1 MQLYR
6 IVIIYHIPYRPF
18 NAQQALMVRQMATL
32 DRDKVSMAGDNRD
45 QQTDPEIDKDFA
57 HQVMAT
63 VGQGIVVSSEGWR
76 FEYANPAF
84 ARMVGRM
91 PKELIGRSMDEFIH
105 PQDLPILIKARS
117 RRQEGETSSYEA
129 RLIRSDRCVFP
140 VQVTGTP
147 RWQDG
152 KVLGSILAVTD
163 LTERKRFEDELKKSE
178 AKNRALLDAIPDAIF
193 LLDEEGNFLDYRAS
207 NSSILYAPPE
217 AFMGKNIHSIMPQ
230 DLVELTMNNLGLA
243 RQSGKMQ
250 VFEYQLPTNGEIKHF
265 EARINLCEGGDF
277 LALVRDVTERKR
289 SDEMLWKAKE
299 EAEAAAKAKSE
310 FLANMSHEIRTPLN
324 AVIGLTGLLLD
335 TDLTP
340 EQRNYLEIVR
350 DSGDSLLSV
359 INNILDFSKIDG
371 GMMELEHSPFD
382 LRRCIE
388 STMDLMVT
396 RAAEK
401 GLVLK
406 VVLDDQLPTML
417 VGDASRLRQVLANLL
432 SNAVK
437 FTDKGF
443 VEVSVR
449 GNAIQEGFELRFDV
463 FDTGIGVPQ
472 DKLDRLFMPF
482 SQIDSSITRKYGGTG
497 LGLAI
502 SKRLVEMMGGRI
514 WARSDPGVGSTF
526 SFTVKVKLPCMQPVQ
541 HKVKDLKP
549 EIKPPIE
556 GHFQQARP
564 LSILLAEDNAVNQ
577 MVLLQM
583 LRKIGYQA
591 DLASNGFDVLAAL
604 DRQAYDVILMDI
616 QMPDMDGF
624 EATRRILARFPKMK
638 RPRIIALTAHALKGD
653 RERCM
658 EAGMDSYLS
667 KPVKIEDLQSALRPT
682 GH

>member
-1 MQLYR
+1 
-6 IVIIYHIPYRPF
+6 
-18 NAQQALMVRQMATL
+18 MATL

-45 QQTDPEIDKDFA
+45 QRTDPEIDRDFA

-76 FEYANPAF
+76 FEYVNPAF
-84 ARMVGRM
+84 ARMVGSR
-91 PKELIGRSMDEFIH
+91 PEELIGRSMDELIH
-105 PQDLPILIKARS
+105 PHDLPILIQARS
-117 RRQEGETSSYEA
+117 RRQAGETSSYEA
-129 RLIRSDRCVFP
+129 RLIRSDGCVFP

-152 KVLGSILAVTD
+152 KFFGSIVAVTD

-193 LLDEEGNFLDYRAS
+193 LLDKEGNFLDYRAP
-207 NSSILYAPPE
+207 NSSILYAPAE
-217 AFMGKNIHSIMPQ
+217 LFMGKNIHSIMPQ

-335 TDLTP
+335 TDLTH

-449 GNAIQEGFELRFDV
+449 GNAIPEGFELRFDV
-463 FDTGIGVPQ
+463 LDTGIGMPQ

-482 SQIDSSITRKYGGTG
+482 SQIDSSITRRYGGTG

-514 WARSDPGVGSTF
+514 WAKSDLGVGSTF
-526 SFTVKVKLPCMQPVQ
+526 SFAVKVKLPCMQSVQ
-541 HKVKDLKP
+541 HKVKDLIP
-549 EIKPPIE
+549 VIKPPIE

-624 EATRRILARFPKMK
+624 EATRRILARFPKKK
-638 RPRIIALTAHALKGD
+638 RPRIIALTAHALNGD
-653 RERCM
+653 RERCL

-682 GH
+682 VH

>member
-1 MQLYR
+1 
-6 IVIIYHIPYRPF
+6 
-18 NAQQALMVRQMATL
+18 MVRQMATL
-32 DRDKVSMAGDNRD
+32 DRDKVSTAGDNCD

-76 FEYANPAF
+76 FEYVNPAF

-91 PKELIGRSMDEFIH
+91 PKELIGRSMDELIH
-105 PQDLPILIKARS
+105 PHDRPILIQARS
-117 RRQEGETSSYEA
+117 RRQAGETSSYEA
-129 RLIRSDRCVFP
+129 RLIRSDGCVFP

-152 KVLGSILAVTD
+152 KFFGSIVAVTD

-178 AKNRALLDAIPDAIF
+178 AENRLLLDSIPDSIF
-193 LLDEEGNFLDYRAS
+193 LLDKEGNFLDYRTP
-207 NSSILYAPPE
+207 NSSILYAPAE
-217 AFMGKNIHSIMPQ
+217 LFMGKNIHSIMPQ

-350 DSGDSLLSV
+350 NSSDSLLSV
-359 INNILDFSKIDG
+359 INDILDFSKIDG

-449 GNAIQEGFELRFDV
+449 GNAIPEGFELRFDV
-463 FDTGIGVPQ
+463 LDTGIGMPQ

-482 SQIDSSITRKYGGTG
+482 SQIDSSITRRYGGTG

-502 SKRLVEMMGGRI
+502 SKRLVGMMGGRI
-514 WARSDPGVGSTF
+514 WAKSNPGVGSTF
-526 SFTVKVKLPCMQPVQ
+526 TFTIKVKLPCMQPVQ
-541 HKVKDLKP
+541 HEVKDLKP
-549 EIKPPIE
+549 DIKPPIE
-556 GHFQQARP
+556 GHFQQALP

-604 DRQAYDVILMDI
+604 DRQAYDVVLMDI

-638 RPRIIALTAHALKGD
+638 RPRIIALTAHALNGD
-653 RERCM
+653 RERCLK
-658 EAGMDSYLS
+658 AGMDGYLS

>member
-1 MQLYR
+1 
-6 IVIIYHIPYRPF
+6 
-18 NAQQALMVRQMATL
+18 L

-45 QQTDPEIDKDFA
+45 QRTDPEIDRDFA

-84 ARMVGRM
+84 ARMVGSR
-91 PKELIGRSMDEFIH
+91 PEELIGRSMDEFIH

-472 DKLDRLFMPF
+472 DNLDRLFMPF

-604 DRQAYDVILMDI
+604 DRQAYDVVLMDI

-624 EATRRILARFPKMK
+624 EATRRILARFPKKK
-638 RPRIIALTAHALKGD
+638 RPRIIALTAHALNGD
-653 RERCM
+653 RERCL

>member
-1 MQLYR
+1 
-6 IVIIYHIPYRPF
+6 
-18 NAQQALMVRQMATL
+18 MVRQMATL
-32 DRDKVSMAGDNRD
+32 DRDKVSTAGDNCD

-76 FEYANPAF
+76 FEYVNPAF
-84 ARMVGRM
+84 ARMVGSR
-91 PKELIGRSMDEFIH
+91 PEELIGRSMDELIH
-105 PQDLPILIKARS
+105 PHDLPILIQARS
-117 RRQEGETSSYEA
+117 RRQAGETSSYEA
-129 RLIRSDRCVFP
+129 RLIRSDGCVFP

-152 KVLGSILAVTD
+152 KFFGSIVAVTD

-193 LLDEEGNFLDYRAS
+193 LLDKEGNFLDYRAP
-207 NSSILYAPPE
+207 NSSILYAPAE
-217 AFMGKNIHSIMPQ
+217 LFMGKNIHSIMPQ

-335 TDLTP
+335 TDLTH

-449 GNAIQEGFELRFDV
+449 GNAIPEGFELRFDV
-463 FDTGIGVPQ
+463 LDTGIGMPQ

-482 SQIDSSITRKYGGTG
+482 SQIDSSITRRYGGTG

-514 WARSDPGVGSTF
+514 WAKSDLGVGSTF
-526 SFTVKVKLPCMQPVQ
+526 SFAVKVKLPCMQSVQ
-541 HKVKDLKP
+541 HKVKDLIP
-549 EIKPPIE
+549 VIKPPIE

-624 EATRRILARFPKMK
+624 EATRRILARFPKKK
-638 RPRIIALTAHALKGD
+638 RPRIIALTAHALNGD
-653 RERCM
+653 RERCL

-682 GH
+682 VH

>member
-1 MQLYR
+1 
-6 IVIIYHIPYRPF
+6 
-18 NAQQALMVRQMATL
+18 MATL

-84 ARMVGRM
+84 ARMVGSR
-91 PKELIGRSMDEFIH
+91 PEELIGRSMDEFIH

-624 EATRRILARFPKMK
+624 EATRRILARFTKKK
-638 RPRIIALTAHALKGD
+638 RPRIIALTAHALNGD
-653 RERCM
+653 RERCL

>member
-1 MQLYR
+1 
-6 IVIIYHIPYRPF
+6 
-18 NAQQALMVRQMATL
+18 MVRQMATL
-32 DRDKVSMAGDNRD
+32 DRDKVSTAGDNCD

-76 FEYANPAF
+76 FEYVNPAF

-91 PKELIGRSMDEFIH
+91 PKELIGRSMDELIH
-105 PQDLPILIKARS
+105 PHDRPILIQARS
-117 RRQEGETSSYEA
+117 RRQAGETSSYEA
-129 RLIRSDRCVFP
+129 RLIRSDGCVFP

-152 KVLGSILAVTD
+152 KFFGSIVAVTD
-163 LTERKRFEDELKKSE
+163 LTERKRFEDELKKRE
-178 AKNRALLDAIPDAIF
+178 AENRLLLDSIPDSIF
-193 LLDEEGNFLDYRAS
+193 LLDKEGNFLDYRTP
-207 NSSILYAPPE
+207 NSSILYAPAE
-217 AFMGKNIHSIMPQ
+217 LFMGKNIHSIMPQ

-350 DSGDSLLSV
+350 NSSDSLLSV
-359 INNILDFSKIDG
+359 INDILDFSKIDG

-396 RAAEK
+396 RVAEK

-417 VGDASRLRQVLANLL
+417 VGDANRLHQVLANLL

-449 GNAIQEGFELRFDV
+449 GNAIPEGFELRFDV
-463 FDTGIGVPQ
+463 LDTGIGMPQ

-482 SQIDSSITRKYGGTG
+482 SQIDSSITRRYGGTG

-502 SKRLVEMMGGRI
+502 SKRLVGMMGGRI
-514 WARSDPGVGSTF
+514 WAKSNPGVGSTF
-526 SFTVKVKLPCMQPVQ
+526 TFTIKVKLPCMQPVQ
-541 HKVKDLKP
+541 HEVKDLKP
-549 EIKPPIE
+549 DIKPPIE
-556 GHFQQARP
+556 GHFQQALP

-604 DRQAYDVILMDI
+604 DRQAYDVVLMDI

-638 RPRIIALTAHALKGD
+638 RPRIIALTAHALNGD
-653 RERCM
+653 RERCL
-658 EAGMDSYLS
+658 EAGMDGYLS

>member
-1 MQLYR
+1 
-6 IVIIYHIPYRPF
+6 
-18 NAQQALMVRQMATL
+18 MVRQMATL
-32 DRDKVSMAGDNRD
+32 DRDKVSTAGDNCD

-76 FEYANPAF
+76 FEYVNPAF

-91 PKELIGRSMDEFIH
+91 PKELIGRSMDELIH
-105 PQDLPILIKARS
+105 PQDLPILIQARS
-117 RRQEGETSSYEA
+117 RRQAGETSSYEA
-129 RLIRSDRCVFP
+129 RLIRSDGCVFP

-152 KVLGSILAVTD
+152 KFFGSIVAVTD
-163 LTERKRFEDELKKSE
+163 LTERKRFEDELKKRE
-178 AKNRALLDAIPDAIF
+178 AENRLLLDSIPDSIF
-193 LLDEEGNFLDYRAS
+193 LLDKEGNFLDYRTP
-207 NSSILYAPPE
+207 NSSILYAPAE
-217 AFMGKNIHSIMPQ
+217 LFMGKNIHSIMPQ
-230 DLVELTMNNLGLA
+230 DLVELTMNNLEMA

-250 VFEYQLPTNGEIKHF
+250 VFEYQLPANGEIKHF

-335 TDLTP
+335 TDLTH

-396 RAAEK
+396 RVAEK

-449 GNAIQEGFELRFDV
+449 GNAIPEGFELRFDV
-463 FDTGIGVPQ
+463 LDTGIGMPQ

-482 SQIDSSITRKYGGTG
+482 SQIDSSITRRYGGTG

-502 SKRLVEMMGGRI
+502 SKRLVGMMGGRI
-514 WARSDPGVGSTF
+514 WAKSNPGVGSTF
-526 SFTVKVKLPCMQPVQ
+526 TFTIKVKLPCMQPVQ
-541 HKVKDLKP
+541 HEVKDLKP
-549 EIKPPIE
+549 DIKPPIE
-556 GHFQQARP
+556 GHFQQALP

-604 DRQAYDVILMDI
+604 DRQAYDVVLMDI

-638 RPRIIALTAHALKGD
+638 RPRIIALTAHALNGD
-653 RERCM
+653 RERCL
-658 EAGMDSYLS
+658 EAGMDGYLS

>member
-1 MQLYR
+1 
-6 IVIIYHIPYRPF
+6 
-18 NAQQALMVRQMATL
+18 MATL

-45 QQTDPEIDKDFA
+45 QRTDPEIDRDFA

-76 FEYANPAF
+76 FEYVNPAF
-84 ARMVGRM
+84 ARMVGSR
-91 PKELIGRSMDEFIH
+91 PEELIGRSMDELIH
-105 PQDLPILIKARS
+105 PHDLPILIQARS
-117 RRQEGETSSYEA
+117 RRQAGETSSYEA
-129 RLIRSDRCVFP
+129 RLIRSDGCVFP

-152 KVLGSILAVTD
+152 KFFGSIVAVTD

-193 LLDEEGNFLDYRAS
+193 LLDKEGNFLDYRAP
-207 NSSILYAPPE
+207 NSSILYAPAE
-217 AFMGKNIHSIMPQ
+217 LFMGKNIHSIMPQ

-335 TDLTP
+335 TDLTH

-449 GNAIQEGFELRFDV
+449 GNAIPEGFELRFDV
-463 FDTGIGVPQ
+463 LDTGIGMPQ

-482 SQIDSSITRKYGGTG
+482 SQIDSSITRRYGGTG

-514 WARSDPGVGSTF
+514 WAKSDLGVGSTF
-526 SFTVKVKLPCMQPVQ
+526 SFAVKVKLPCMQSVQ
-541 HKVKDLKP
+541 HKVKDLIP
-549 EIKPPIE
+549 VIKPPIE

-624 EATRRILARFPKMK
+624 EATRRILARFPKKK
-638 RPRIIALTAHALKGD
+638 RPRIIALTAHALNGD
-653 RERCM
+653 RERCL

-667 KPVKIEDLQSALRPT
+667 KPVKIEDLQSALRST

>member
-1 MQLYR
+1 
-6 IVIIYHIPYRPF
+6 
-18 NAQQALMVRQMATL
+18 MATL
-32 DRDKVSMAGDNRD
+32 DRDKVSTAGDNCD

-76 FEYANPAF
+76 FEYVNPAF

-91 PKELIGRSMDEFIH
+91 PKELIGRSMDELIH
-105 PQDLPILIKARS
+105 PHDRPILIQARS
-117 RRQEGETSSYEA
+117 RRQAGETSSYEA
-129 RLIRSDRCVFP
+129 RLIRSDGCVFP

-152 KVLGSILAVTD
+152 KFFGSIVAVTD

-178 AKNRALLDAIPDAIF
+178 AENRLLLDSIPDSIF
-193 LLDEEGNFLDYRAS
+193 LLDKEGNFLDYRTP
-207 NSSILYAPPE
+207 NSSILYAPAE
-217 AFMGKNIHSIMPQ
+217 LFMGKNIHSIMPQ

-335 TDLTP
+335 TDLTH

-449 GNAIQEGFELRFDV
+449 GNAIPEGFELRFDV
-463 FDTGIGVPQ
+463 LDTGIGMPQ

-482 SQIDSSITRKYGGTG
+482 SQIDSSITRRYGGTG

-502 SKRLVEMMGGRI
+502 SKRLVGMMGGRI
-514 WARSDPGVGSTF
+514 WAKSNPGVGSTF
-526 SFTVKVKLPCMQPVQ
+526 TFTIKVKLPCMQPVQ
-541 HKVKDLKP
+541 HEVKDLKP
-549 EIKPPIE
+549 DIKPPIE
-556 GHFQQARP
+556 GHFQQALP

-604 DRQAYDVILMDI
+604 DRQAYDVVLMDI

-638 RPRIIALTAHALKGD
+638 RPRIIALTAHALNGD
-653 RERCM
+653 RERCLK
-658 EAGMDSYLS
+658 AGMDGYLS

>member
-1 MQLYR
+1 
-6 IVIIYHIPYRPF
+6 
-18 NAQQALMVRQMATL
+18 MVRQMATL
-32 DRDKVSMAGDNRD
+32 DRDKVSTAGDNCD

-76 FEYANPAF
+76 FEYVNPAF

-91 PKELIGRSMDEFIH
+91 PKELIGRSMDELIH
-105 PQDLPILIKARS
+105 PHDRPILIQARS
-117 RRQEGETSSYEA
+117 RRQAGETSSYEA
-129 RLIRSDRCVFP
+129 RLIRSDGCVFP

-152 KVLGSILAVTD
+152 KFFGSIVAVTD
-163 LTERKRFEDELKKSE
+163 LTERKRFEDELKKRE
-178 AKNRALLDAIPDAIF
+178 AENRLLLDSIPDSIF
-193 LLDEEGNFLDYRAS
+193 LLDKEGNFLDYRTP
-207 NSSILYAPPE
+207 NSSILYAPAE
-217 AFMGKNIHSIMPQ
+217 LFMGKNIHSIMPQ

-350 DSGDSLLSV
+350 NSSDSLLSV
-359 INNILDFSKIDG
+359 INDILDFSKIDG

-449 GNAIQEGFELRFDV
+449 GNAIPEGFELRFDV
-463 FDTGIGVPQ
+463 LDTGIGMPQ

-482 SQIDSSITRKYGGTG
+482 SQIDSSITRRYGGTG

-502 SKRLVEMMGGRI
+502 SKRLVGMMGGRI
-514 WARSDPGVGSTF
+514 WAKSNPGVGSTF
-526 SFTVKVKLPCMQPVQ
+526 TFTIKVKLPCMQPVQ
-541 HKVKDLKP
+541 HEVKDLKP
-549 EIKPPIE
+549 DIKPPIE
-556 GHFQQARP
+556 GHFQQALP

-604 DRQAYDVILMDI
+604 DRQAYDVVLMDI

-638 RPRIIALTAHALKGD
+638 RPRIIALTAHALNGD
-653 RERCM
+653 RERCLK
-658 EAGMDSYLS
+658 AGMDGYLS

>member
-1 MQLYR
+1 
-6 IVIIYHIPYRPF
+6 
-18 NAQQALMVRQMATL
+18 MVRQMATL
-32 DRDKVSMAGDNRD
+32 DRDKVSTAGDNCD

-76 FEYANPAF
+76 FEYVNPAF

-91 PKELIGRSMDEFIH
+91 PKELIGRSMDELIH
-105 PQDLPILIKARS
+105 PHDRPILIQARS
-117 RRQEGETSSYEA
+117 RRQAGETSSYEA
-129 RLIRSDRCVFP
+129 RLIRSDGCVFP

-152 KVLGSILAVTD
+152 KFFGSIVAVTD

-178 AKNRALLDAIPDAIF
+178 AENRLLLDSIPDSIF
-193 LLDEEGNFLDYRAS
+193 LLDKEGNFLDYRTP
-207 NSSILYAPPE
+207 NSSILYAPAE
-217 AFMGKNIHSIMPQ
+217 LFMGKNIHSIMPQ
-230 DLVELTMNNLGLA
+230 DLVELTMNNLEMA

-250 VFEYQLPTNGEIKHF
+250 VFEYQLPANGEIKHF

-335 TDLTP
+335 TDLTH

-449 GNAIQEGFELRFDV
+449 GNAIPEGFELRFDV
-463 FDTGIGVPQ
+463 LDTGIGMPQ

-482 SQIDSSITRKYGGTG
+482 SQIDSSITRRYGGTG

-502 SKRLVEMMGGRI
+502 SKRLVGMMGGRI
-514 WARSDPGVGSTF
+514 WAKSNPGVGSTF
-526 SFTVKVKLPCMQPVQ
+526 TFTIKVKLPCMQPVQ
-541 HKVKDLKP
+541 HEVKDLKP
-549 EIKPPIE
+549 DIKPPIE
-556 GHFQQARP
+556 GHFQQALP

-604 DRQAYDVILMDI
+604 DRQAYDVVLMDI

-638 RPRIIALTAHALKGD
+638 RPRIIALTAHALNGD
-653 RERCM
+653 RERCLK
-658 EAGMDSYLS
+658 AGMDGYLS

>member
-1 MQLYR
+1 
-6 IVIIYHIPYRPF
+6 
-18 NAQQALMVRQMATL
+18 
-32 DRDKVSMAGDNRD
+32 MAGDNRD
-45 QQTDPEIDKDFA
+45 QRTDPEIDRDFA

-76 FEYANPAF
+76 FEYVNPAF
-84 ARMVGRM
+84 ARMVGSR
-91 PKELIGRSMDEFIH
+91 PEELIGRSMDELIH
-105 PQDLPILIKARS
+105 PHDLPILIQARS
-117 RRQEGETSSYEA
+117 RRQAGETSSYEA
-129 RLIRSDRCVFP
+129 RLIRSDGCVFP

-152 KVLGSILAVTD
+152 KFFGSIVAVTD

-193 LLDEEGNFLDYRAS
+193 LLDKEGNFLDYRAP

-335 TDLTP
+335 TDLTH

-449 GNAIQEGFELRFDV
+449 GNAIPEGFELRFDV
-463 FDTGIGVPQ
+463 LDTGIGMPQ

-482 SQIDSSITRKYGGTG
+482 SQIDSSITRRYGGTG

-514 WARSDPGVGSTF
+514 WAKSDLGVGSTF
-526 SFTVKVKLPCMQPVQ
+526 SFAVKVKLPCMQSVL
-541 HKVKDLKP
+541 HKVKDLIP
-549 EIKPPIE
+549 VIKPPIE

-624 EATRRILARFPKMK
+624 EATRRILARFPKKK
-638 RPRIIALTAHALKGD
+638 RPRIIALTAHALNGD
-653 RERCM
+653 RERCL

-667 KPVKIEDLQSALRPT
+667 KPVKIEDLQSALRST

>member
-1 MQLYR
+1 
-6 IVIIYHIPYRPF
+6 
-18 NAQQALMVRQMATL
+18 MATL
-32 DRDKVSMAGDNRD
+32 DRDKVSMADDNWD
-45 QQTDPEIDKDFA
+45 WQTDPERDQDFA

-63 VGQGIVVSSEGWR
+63 VGQGIVVSGEGWR
-76 FEYANPAF
+76 FEYVNPAF

-129 RLIRSDRCVFP
+129 RLIRSDGCVFH

-152 KVLGSILAVTD
+152 KVLGSIIAVTD
-163 LTERKRFEDELKKSE
+163 LTECKRFEDELTKSE
-178 AKNRALLDAIPDAIF
+178 AKNRALLDAIPDTIF

-207 NSSILYAPPE
+207 NSSVLYAPPE
-217 AFMGKNIHSIMPQ
+217 LFMGKNIHSIMPQ
-230 DLVELTMNNLGLA
+230 DLVELTINNLLMA
-243 RQSGKMQ
+243 RQSGKTQ
-250 VFEYQLPTNGEIKHF
+250 VFEYQLLVNDETKHF
-265 EARINLCEGGDF
+265 EARINLCGEWAF

-289 SDEMLWKAKE
+289 YDEMLWKAKE

-335 TDLTP
+335 TDLTH

-350 DSGDSLLSV
+350 DSSDSLLSV

-388 STMDLMVT
+388 SAMDLMAT

-417 VGDASRLRQVLANLL
+417 VGDANRLHQVLANLL

-449 GNAIQEGFELRFDV
+449 GNAIPEGFELRFDV
-463 FDTGIGVPQ
+463 LDTGIGMPL

-514 WARSDPGVGSTF
+514 WAESDPGVGSTF
-526 SFTVKVKLPCMQPVQ
+526 TFTAKVKLPCMQPVQ
-541 HKVKDLKP
+541 HKVKDSIP
-549 EIKPPIE
+549 VIKPPIE

-604 DRQAYDVILMDI
+604 DRQAYDVVLMDI

-624 EATRRILARFPKMK
+624 EATRRILARFSKTK
-638 RPRIIALTAHALKGD
+638 RPRIIALTAHALNGD
-653 RERCM
+653 RERCLD
-658 EAGMDSYLS
+658 AGMDSYLS
-667 KPVKIEDLQSALRPT
+667 KPVKIEDLQSALQPT

>member
-1 MQLYR
+1 
-6 IVIIYHIPYRPF
+6 
-18 NAQQALMVRQMATL
+18 MVRQMATL
-32 DRDKVSMAGDNRD
+32 DRDKVSTAGDNCD

-76 FEYANPAF
+76 FEYVNPAF

-91 PKELIGRSMDEFIH
+91 PKELIGRSMDELIH
-105 PQDLPILIKARS
+105 PHDRPILIQARS
-117 RRQEGETSSYEA
+117 RRQAGETSSYEA
-129 RLIRSDRCVFP
+129 RLIRSDGCVFP

-152 KVLGSILAVTD
+152 KFFGSIVAVTD

-178 AKNRALLDAIPDAIF
+178 AENRLLLDSIPDSIF
-193 LLDEEGNFLDYRAS
+193 LLDKEGNFLDYRTP
-207 NSSILYAPPE
+207 NSSILYAPAE
-217 AFMGKNIHSIMPQ
+217 LFMGKNIHSIMPQ

-250 VFEYQLPTNGEIKHF
+250 VFEYQLPANGEIKHF

-350 DSGDSLLSV
+350 NSSDSLLSV
-359 INNILDFSKIDG
+359 INDILDFSKIDG

-449 GNAIQEGFELRFDV
+449 GNAIPEGFELRFDV
-463 FDTGIGVPQ
+463 LDTGIGMPQ

-482 SQIDSSITRKYGGTG
+482 SQIDSSITRRYGGTG

-502 SKRLVEMMGGRI
+502 SKRLVGMMGGRI
-514 WARSDPGVGSTF
+514 WAKSNPGVGSTF
-526 SFTVKVKLPCMQPVQ
+526 TFTIKVKLPCMQPVQ
-541 HKVKDLKP
+541 HEVKDLKP
-549 EIKPPIE
+549 DIKPPIE
-556 GHFQQARP
+556 GHFQQALP

-604 DRQAYDVILMDI
+604 DRQAYDVVLMDI

-638 RPRIIALTAHALKGD
+638 RPRIIALTAHALNGD
-653 RERCM
+653 RERCLK
-658 EAGMDSYLS
+658 AGMDGYLS

>member
-1 MQLYR
+1 
-6 IVIIYHIPYRPF
+6 
-18 NAQQALMVRQMATL
+18 MVRQMATL
-32 DRDKVSMAGDNRD
+32 DRDKVSTAGDNCD

-76 FEYANPAF
+76 FEYVNPAF

-91 PKELIGRSMDEFIH
+91 PKELIGRSMDELIH
-105 PQDLPILIKARS
+105 PHDRPILIQARS
-117 RRQEGETSSYEA
+117 RRQAGETSSYEA
-129 RLIRSDRCVFP
+129 RLIRSDGCVFP

-152 KVLGSILAVTD
+152 KFFGSIVAVTD
-163 LTERKRFEDELKKSE
+163 LTERKRFEDELKKRE
-178 AKNRALLDAIPDAIF
+178 AENRLLLDSIPDSIF
-193 LLDEEGNFLDYRAS
+193 LLDKEGNFLDYRTP
-207 NSSILYAPPE
+207 NSSILYAPAE
-217 AFMGKNIHSIMPQ
+217 LFMGKNIHSIMPQ
-230 DLVELTMNNLGLA
+230 DLVELTMNNLEMA

-250 VFEYQLPTNGEIKHF
+250 VFEYQLPANGEIKHF
-265 EARINLCEGGDF
+265 EARINLFEGGDF

-350 DSGDSLLSV
+350 NSSDSLLSV
-359 INNILDFSKIDG
+359 INDILDFSKIDG

-396 RAAEK
+396 RVAEK

-449 GNAIQEGFELRFDV
+449 GNAIPEGFELRFDV
-463 FDTGIGVPQ
+463 LDTGIGMPQ

-482 SQIDSSITRKYGGTG
+482 SQIDSSITRRYGGTG

-502 SKRLVEMMGGRI
+502 SKRLVGMMGGMI
-514 WARSDPGVGSTF
+514 WAKSNPGVGSTF
-526 SFTVKVKLPCMQPVQ
+526 TFTIKVKLPCMQPVQ
-541 HKVKDLKP
+541 HEVKDLKP
-549 EIKPPIE
+549 DIKPPIE
-556 GHFQQARP
+556 GHFQQALP

-604 DRQAYDVILMDI
+604 DRQAYDVVLMDI

-638 RPRIIALTAHALKGD
+638 RPRIIALTAHALNGD
-653 RERCM
+653 RERCLK
-658 EAGMDSYLS
+658 AGMDGYLS

>member
-1 MQLYR
+1 
-6 IVIIYHIPYRPF
+6 
-18 NAQQALMVRQMATL
+18 MATL

-45 QQTDPEIDKDFA
+45 QRTDPEIDRDFA

-76 FEYANPAF
+76 FEYVNPAF
-84 ARMVGRM
+84 ARMVGSR
-91 PKELIGRSMDEFIH
+91 PEELIGRSMDELIH
-105 PQDLPILIKARS
+105 PHDLPILIQARS
-117 RRQEGETSSYEA
+117 RRQAGETSSYEA
-129 RLIRSDRCVFP
+129 RLIRSDGCVFP

-152 KVLGSILAVTD
+152 KFFGSIVAVTD

-193 LLDEEGNFLDYRAS
+193 LLDKEGNFLDYRAP
-207 NSSILYAPPE
+207 NSSILYAPAE
-217 AFMGKNIHSIMPQ
+217 LFMGKNIHSIMPQ

-335 TDLTP
+335 TDLTH

-449 GNAIQEGFELRFDV
+449 GNAIPEGFELRFDV
-463 FDTGIGVPQ
+463 LDTGIGMPQ

-482 SQIDSSITRKYGGTG
+482 SQIDSSITRRYGGTG

-514 WARSDPGVGSTF
+514 WAKSDLGVGSTF
-526 SFTVKVKLPCMQPVQ
+526 SFAVKVKLPCMQSVQ
-541 HKVKDLKP
+541 HKVKDLIP
-549 EIKPPIE
+549 VIKPPIE

-624 EATRRILARFPKMK
+624 EATRRILARFPKKK
-638 RPRIIALTAHALKGD
+638 RPRIIALTAHALNGD
-653 RERCM
+653 RERCL

-667 KPVKIEDLQSALRPT
+667 KP
-682 GH
+682 

>member
-1 MQLYR
+1 
-6 IVIIYHIPYRPF
+6 
-18 NAQQALMVRQMATL
+18 
-32 DRDKVSMAGDNRD
+32 
-45 QQTDPEIDKDFA
+45 
-57 HQVMAT
+57 MAT

-76 FEYANPAF
+76 FEYVNPAF

-105 PQDLPILIKARS
+105 PHDRPILIQARS
-117 RRQEGETSSYEA
+117 RRQAGETSSYDA
-129 RLIRSDRCVFP
+129 RLIRSDGCVFP

-152 KVLGSILAVTD
+152 KVLGSIVAVTD

-178 AKNRALLDAIPDAIF
+178 AKNRALIDAIPDSVF
-193 LLDEEGNFLDYRAS
+193 LLDKEGNFLDYRAP
-207 NSSILYAPPE
+207 NSSMLYAPPE
-217 AFMGKNIHSIMPQ
+217 LFMGKSIHSIMPQ
-230 DLVELTMNNLGLA
+230 DLVELTMNNIGMA

-250 VFEYQLPTNGEIKHF
+250 VFEYQLPTNGETKHF

-277 LALVRDVTERKR
+277 LTLVRDVTERKR

-299 EAEAAAKAKSE
+299 VAEAAAKAKSE

-335 TDLTP
+335 TDLTH

-350 DSGDSLLSV
+350 DSSDSLLSV

-437 FTDKGF
+437 FTD
-443 VEVSVR
+443 
-449 GNAIQEGFELRFDV
+449 
-463 FDTGIGVPQ
+463 
-472 DKLDRLFMPF
+472 
-482 SQIDSSITRKYGGTG
+482 
-497 LGLAI
+497 
-502 SKRLVEMMGGRI
+502 
-514 WARSDPGVGSTF
+514 
-526 SFTVKVKLPCMQPVQ
+526 
-541 HKVKDLKP
+541 
-549 EIKPPIE
+549 
-556 GHFQQARP
+556 
-564 LSILLAEDNAVNQ
+564 
-577 MVLLQM
+577 
-583 LRKIGYQA
+583 
-591 DLASNGFDVLAAL
+591 
-604 DRQAYDVILMDI
+604 
-616 QMPDMDGF
+616 
-624 EATRRILARFPKMK
+624 
-638 RPRIIALTAHALKGD
+638 
-653 RERCM
+653 
-658 EAGMDSYLS
+658 
-667 KPVKIEDLQSALRPT
+667 
-682 GH
+682 

>member
-1 MQLYR
+1 
-6 IVIIYHIPYRPF
+6 
-18 NAQQALMVRQMATL
+18 MATL

-45 QQTDPEIDKDFA
+45 QRTDPEIDRDFA

-76 FEYANPAF
+76 FEYVNPAF
-84 ARMVGRM
+84 ARMVGSR
-91 PKELIGRSMDEFIH
+91 PEELIGRSMDELIH
-105 PQDLPILIKARS
+105 PHDLPILIQARS
-117 RRQEGETSSYEA
+117 RRQAGETSSYEA
-129 RLIRSDRCVFP
+129 RLIRSDGCVFP

-152 KVLGSILAVTD
+152 KFFGSIVAVTD

-193 LLDEEGNFLDYRAS
+193 LLDKEGNFLDYRAP

-299 EAEAAAKAKSE
+299 ETEAAAKAKSE

-335 TDLTP
+335 TDLTH

-449 GNAIQEGFELRFDV
+449 GNAIPEGFELRFDV
-463 FDTGIGVPQ
+463 LDTGIGMPQ

-482 SQIDSSITRKYGGTG
+482 SQIDSSITRRYGGTG

-514 WARSDPGVGSTF
+514 WAKSDLGVGSTF
-526 SFTVKVKLPCMQPVQ
+526 SFAVKVKLPCMQSVQ
-541 HKVKDLKP
+541 HKVKDLIP
-549 EIKPPIE
+549 VIKPPIE

-624 EATRRILARFPKMK
+624 EATRRILARFPKKK
-638 RPRIIALTAHALKGD
+638 RPRIIALTAHALNGD
-653 RERCM
+653 RERCL

-667 KPVKIEDLQSALRPT
+667 KPVKIEDLQSALRST

>member
-1 MQLYR
+1 
-6 IVIIYHIPYRPF
+6 
-18 NAQQALMVRQMATL
+18 MATL

-45 QQTDPEIDKDFA
+45 QRTDPEIDRDFA

-84 ARMVGRM
+84 ARMVGRR
-91 PKELIGRSMDEFIH
+91 PEELIGRSMDELIH
-105 PQDLPILIKARS
+105 PQDLPILIQARS
-117 RRQEGETSSYEA
+117 RRQAGDTSSYEA
-129 RLIRSDRCVFP
+129 RLIRSDGCVFP

-152 KVLGSILAVTD
+152 KFFGSIVAVTD

-193 LLDEEGNFLDYRAS
+193 LLDKEGNFLDYRAQ
-207 NSSILYAPPE
+207 NSSILYAPAE
-217 AFMGKNIHSIMPQ
+217 LFMGKNIHSIMPQ

-250 VFEYQLPTNGEIKHF
+250 VFEYQLPTNGETKHF

-335 TDLTP
+335 TDLTH

-449 GNAIQEGFELRFDV
+449 GNAIPEGFELRFDV
-463 FDTGIGVPQ
+463 LDTGIGMPQ

-482 SQIDSSITRKYGGTG
+482 SQIDSSITRRYGGTG

-514 WARSDPGVGSTF
+514 WANSDLGVGSTF
-526 SFTVKVKLPCMQPVQ
+526 SFAVKVKLPCMQSVQ
-541 HKVKDLKP
+541 HKFKDLIP
-549 EIKPPIE
+549 VIKPPIE

-577 MVLLQM
+577 MVLLKM

-624 EATRRILARFPKMK
+624 EATRRILARFPKKK
-638 RPRIIALTAHALKGD
+638 RPRIIALTAHALNGD
-653 RERCM
+653 RERCL

>member
-1 MQLYR
+1 
-6 IVIIYHIPYRPF
+6 
-18 NAQQALMVRQMATL
+18 
-32 DRDKVSMAGDNRD
+32 
-45 QQTDPEIDKDFA
+45 
-57 HQVMAT
+57 
-63 VGQGIVVSSEGWR
+63 
-76 FEYANPAF
+76 
-84 ARMVGRM
+84 
-91 PKELIGRSMDEFIH
+91 
-105 PQDLPILIKARS
+105 
-117 RRQEGETSSYEA
+117 
-129 RLIRSDRCVFP
+129 
-140 VQVTGTP
+140 
-147 RWQDG
+147 
-152 KVLGSILAVTD
+152 
-163 LTERKRFEDELKKSE
+163 
-178 AKNRALLDAIPDAIF
+178 
-193 LLDEEGNFLDYRAS
+193 
-207 NSSILYAPPE
+207 
-217 AFMGKNIHSIMPQ
+217 
-230 DLVELTMNNLGLA
+230 MNNLGLA

-335 TDLTP
+335 TDLTH

-449 GNAIQEGFELRFDV
+449 GNAIPEGFELRFDV
-463 FDTGIGVPQ
+463 LDTGIGMPQ

-482 SQIDSSITRKYGGTG
+482 SQIDSSITRRYGGTG

-514 WARSDPGVGSTF
+514 WAKSDLGVGSTF
-526 SFTVKVKLPCMQPVQ
+526 SFAVKVKLPCMQSVQ
-541 HKVKDLKP
+541 HKVKDLIP
-549 EIKPPIE
+549 VIKPPIE

-604 DRQAYDVILMDI
+604 DRQAYDVILTDI

-624 EATRRILARFPKMK
+624 EATRRILARFPKKK
-638 RPRIIALTAHALKGD
+638 RPRIIALTAHALNGD
-653 RERCM
+653 RERCL

-667 KPVKIEDLQSALRPT
+667 KPVKIEDLQSALQPT

>member
-1 MQLYR
+1 
-6 IVIIYHIPYRPF
+6 
-18 NAQQALMVRQMATL
+18 
-32 DRDKVSMAGDNRD
+32 MAGDNCD
-45 QQTDPEIDKDFA
+45 QQTDPEIDQDFA

-76 FEYANPAF
+76 FEYVNPAF
-84 ARMVGRM
+84 ARMVGRR
-91 PKELIGRSMDEFIH
+91 PEELIGRSMDEFIH
-105 PQDLPILIKARS
+105 TQDLPILIQARS
-117 RRQEGETSSYEA
+117 RRQAGETSSYEA
-129 RLIRSDRCVFP
+129 RLIRSDGCVFP

-152 KVLGSILAVTD
+152 NFFGSIVAVTD
-163 LTERKRFEDELKKSE
+163 LTEHKRFEDELRKSE

-193 LLDEEGNFLDYRAS
+193 LLDKEGNFLDYRAP
-207 NSSILYAPPE
+207 NSSILYAPAE
-217 AFMGKNIHSIMPQ
+217 LFLGKNIHSIMPQ

-250 VFEYQLPTNGEIKHF
+250 VFEYQLPTNGETKHF

-277 LALVRDVTERKR
+277 LALIRDVTERKR

-335 TDLTP
+335 TDLTH

-396 RAAEK
+396 RAAEN

-449 GNAIQEGFELRFDV
+449 GNGIPEGFELRFDV
-463 FDTGIGVPQ
+463 LDTGIGMPQ

-482 SQIDSSITRKYGGTG
+482 SQIDSSITRRYGGTG

-514 WARSDPGVGSTF
+514 WAKSDLGVGSTF

-549 EIKPPIE
+549 DIKPPIE

-616 QMPDMDGF
+616 QMPGMDGF
-624 EATRRILARFPKMK
+624 EATRRILARFPNMK
-638 RPRIIALTAHALKGD
+638 RPRIIALTAHALNGD
-653 RERCM
+653 RERCL

>member
-1 MQLYR
+1 
-6 IVIIYHIPYRPF
+6 
-18 NAQQALMVRQMATL
+18 MVRQMATL
-32 DRDKVSMAGDNRD
+32 DRDKVSTAGDNCD

-76 FEYANPAF
+76 FEYVNPAF
-84 ARMVGRM
+84 ARMVGSR
-91 PKELIGRSMDEFIH
+91 PEELIGRSMDELIH
-105 PQDLPILIKARS
+105 PHDLPILIQARS
-117 RRQEGETSSYEA
+117 RRQAGETSSYEA
-129 RLIRSDRCVFP
+129 RLIRSDGCVFP

-152 KVLGSILAVTD
+152 KFFGSIVAVTD

-178 AKNRALLDAIPDAIF
+178 AENRLLLDSIPDSIF
-193 LLDEEGNFLDYRAS
+193 LLDKEGNFLDYRTP

-335 TDLTP
+335 TDLTH

-449 GNAIQEGFELRFDV
+449 GNAIPEGFELRFDV
-463 FDTGIGVPQ
+463 LDTGIGMPQ
-472 DKLDRLFMPF
+472 NKLDRLFMPF
-482 SQIDSSITRKYGGTG
+482 SQIDSSITRRYGGTG

-502 SKRLVEMMGGRI
+502 SKRLVGMMGGRI
-514 WARSDPGVGSTF
+514 WAKSNPGVGSTF
-526 SFTVKVKLPCMQPVQ
+526 TFTIKVKLPCMQPVQ
-541 HKVKDLKP
+541 HEVKDLKP
-549 EIKPPIE
+549 DIKPPIE
-556 GHFQQARP
+556 GHFQQALP

-638 RPRIIALTAHALKGD
+638 RPRIIALTAHALNGD
-653 RERCM
+653 RERCL
-658 EAGMDSYLS
+658 EAGMDGYLS

>member
-1 MQLYR
+1 
-6 IVIIYHIPYRPF
+6 
-18 NAQQALMVRQMATL
+18 MVRQMATL
-32 DRDKVSMAGDNRD
+32 DRDKVSTAGDNCD

-76 FEYANPAF
+76 FEYVNPAF

-91 PKELIGRSMDEFIH
+91 PKELIGRSMDELIH
-105 PQDLPILIKARS
+105 LQDLPILFKARS
-117 RRQEGETSSYEA
+117 RRQAGETSSYEA
-129 RLIRSDRCVFP
+129 RLIRSDGCVFP

-152 KVLGSILAVTD
+152 KFFGSIVAVTD
-163 LTERKRFEDELKKSE
+163 LTERKRFEDELKKRE
-178 AKNRALLDAIPDAIF
+178 AENRLLLDSIPDSIF
-193 LLDEEGNFLDYRAS
+193 LLDKEGNFLDYRTP
-207 NSSILYAPPE
+207 NSSILYAPAE
-217 AFMGKNIHSIMPQ
+217 LFMGKNIHSIMPQ
-230 DLVELTMNNLGLA
+230 DLVELTMNNLEMA

-250 VFEYQLPTNGEIKHF
+250 VFEYQLPANGEIKHF

-350 DSGDSLLSV
+350 DSSDSLLSV

-396 RAAEK
+396 RVAEK

-417 VGDASRLRQVLANLL
+417 VGDANRLRQVLANLL

-449 GNAIQEGFELRFDV
+449 GNAIPEGFELRFDV
-463 FDTGIGVPQ
+463 LDTGIGMPQ

-482 SQIDSSITRKYGGTG
+482 SQIDSSITRRYGGTG

-502 SKRLVEMMGGRI
+502 SKRLVGMMGGRI
-514 WARSDPGVGSTF
+514 WAKSNPGVGSTF
-526 SFTVKVKLPCMQPVQ
+526 TFTIKVKLPCMQPVQ
-541 HKVKDLKP
+541 HEVKDLKP
-549 EIKPPIE
+549 DIKPPIE
-556 GHFQQARP
+556 GHFQQALP

-638 RPRIIALTAHALKGD
+638 RPRIIALTAHALNGD
-653 RERCM
+653 RERCLK
-658 EAGMDSYLS
+658 AGMDGYLS

>member
-1 MQLYR
+1 
-6 IVIIYHIPYRPF
+6 
-18 NAQQALMVRQMATL
+18 MVRQMATL
-32 DRDKVSMAGDNRD
+32 DRDKVSTAGDNCD

-76 FEYANPAF
+76 FEYVNPAF

-91 PKELIGRSMDEFIH
+91 PKELIGRSMDELIH
-105 PQDLPILIKARS
+105 PHDRPILIQARS
-117 RRQEGETSSYEA
+117 RRQAGETSSYEA
-129 RLIRSDRCVFP
+129 RLIRSDGCVFP

-152 KVLGSILAVTD
+152 KFFGSIVAVTD

-178 AKNRALLDAIPDAIF
+178 AENRLLLDSIPDSIF
-193 LLDEEGNFLDYRAS
+193 LLDKEGNFLDYRTP
-207 NSSILYAPPE
+207 NSSILYAPAE
-217 AFMGKNIHSIMPQ
+217 LFMGKNIHSIMPQ

-335 TDLTP
+335 TDLTH

-350 DSGDSLLSV
+350 NSGDSLLSV

-449 GNAIQEGFELRFDV
+449 GNAIPEGFELRFDV
-463 FDTGIGVPQ
+463 LDTGIGMPQ

-482 SQIDSSITRKYGGTG
+482 SQIDSSITRRYGGTG

-502 SKRLVEMMGGRI
+502 SKRLVGMMGGRI
-514 WARSDPGVGSTF
+514 WAKSNPGVGSTF
-526 SFTVKVKLPCMQPVQ
+526 TFTIKVKLPCMQPVQ
-541 HKVKDLKP
+541 HEVKDLKP
-549 EIKPPIE
+549 DIKPPIE
-556 GHFQQARP
+556 GHFQQALP

-604 DRQAYDVILMDI
+604 DRQAYDVVLMDI

-638 RPRIIALTAHALKGD
+638 RPRIIALTAHALNGD
-653 RERCM
+653 RERCL
-658 EAGMDSYLS
+658 EAGMDGYLS

>member
-1 MQLYR
+1 
-6 IVIIYHIPYRPF
+6 
-18 NAQQALMVRQMATL
+18 MVRQMATL
-32 DRDKVSMAGDNRD
+32 DRDKVSTAGDNCD

-76 FEYANPAF
+76 FEYVNPAF

-91 PKELIGRSMDEFIH
+91 PKELIGRSMDELIH
-105 PQDLPILIKARS
+105 PHDRPILIQARS
-117 RRQEGETSSYEA
+117 RRQAGETSSYEA
-129 RLIRSDRCVFP
+129 RLIRSDGCVFP

-152 KVLGSILAVTD
+152 KFFGSIVAVTD

-178 AKNRALLDAIPDAIF
+178 AENRLLLDSIPDSIF
-193 LLDEEGNFLDYRAS
+193 LLDKEGNFLDYRTP
-207 NSSILYAPPE
+207 NSSILYAPAE
-217 AFMGKNIHSIMPQ
+217 LFMGKNIHSIMPQ

-335 TDLTP
+335 TDLTH

-449 GNAIQEGFELRFDV
+449 GNAIPEGFELRFDV
-463 FDTGIGVPQ
+463 LDTGIGMPQ

-482 SQIDSSITRKYGGTG
+482 SQIDSSITRRYGGTG

-502 SKRLVEMMGGRI
+502 SKRLVGMMGGRI
-514 WARSDPGVGSTF
+514 WAKSNPGVGSTF
-526 SFTVKVKLPCMQPVQ
+526 TFTIKVKLPCMQPVQ
-541 HKVKDLKP
+541 HEVKDLKP
-549 EIKPPIE
+549 DIKPPIE
-556 GHFQQARP
+556 GHFQQALP

-604 DRQAYDVILMDI
+604 DRQAYDVVLMDI

-638 RPRIIALTAHALKGD
+638 RPRIIALTAHALNGD
-653 RERCM
+653 RERCLK
-658 EAGMDSYLS
+658 AGMDGYLS

>member
-1 MQLYR
+1 
-6 IVIIYHIPYRPF
+6 
-18 NAQQALMVRQMATL
+18 MA
-32 DRDKVSMAGDNRD
+32 DDHWD
-45 QQTDPEIDKDFA
+45 QQTNPERDQDFA

-63 VGQGIVVSSEGWR
+63 VGQGIVVSREGWR
-76 FEYANPAF
+76 FEYVNPAF
-84 ARMVGRM
+84 ARMVGRT
-91 PKELIGRSMDEFIH
+91 PKELIGRSMEELIH
-105 PQDLPILIKARS
+105 PQDLPILIKARL
-117 RRQEGETSSYEA
+117 RRQAGETSSYEA
-129 RLIRSDRCVFP
+129 RLIRSDGCVVH

-152 KVLGSILAVTD
+152 KVLGSIVAVTD

-178 AKNRALLDAIPDAIF
+178 AKNRSLLDAIPDTIF
-193 LLDEEGNFLDYRAS
+193 LLDKEGNFLDYKAP
-207 NSSILYAPPE
+207 NSTILYAPPE
-217 AFMGKNIHSIMPQ
+217 VFMGKNIRSVMPL
-230 DLVELTMNNLGLA
+230 DLVELTMNNLEMA
-243 RQSGKMQ
+243 RQSGKTQ
-250 VFEYQLPTNGEIKHF
+250 VFEYQLTIKGETKHF
-265 EARINLCEGGDF
+265 EARINLSGEEDF

-289 SDEMLWKAKE
+289 SEEMIWKAKE
-299 EAEAAAKAKSE
+299 EAEAAARAKSE

-324 AVIGLTGLLLD
+324 AVVGLTELLLD
-335 TDLTP
+335 TDLTH

-350 DSGDSLLSV
+350 DSSDSLLSV

-388 STMDLMVT
+388 STMDLMAT
-396 RAAEK
+396 RAAKK

-406 VVLDDQLPTML
+406 VILDDQVPTML
-417 VGDASRLRQVLANLL
+417 VGDANRLRQVLTNLL

-443 VEVSVR
+443 VEVSVS
-449 GNAIQEGFELRFDV
+449 GNAISEGFELRFDV
-463 FDTGIGVPQ
+463 LDTGIGMPQ

-497 LGLAI
+497 LGLVI

-514 WARSDPGVGSTF
+514 WAKSDPGVGSTF
-526 SFTVKVKLPCMQPVQ
+526 TFTIKVKLLYMQPDQ
-541 HKVKDLKP
+541 HEVMDLKP
-549 EIKPPIE
+549 DLKPPID
-556 GHFQQARP
+556 GHFQRARP
-564 LSILLAEDNAVNQ
+564 LRILLAEDNAVNQ

-604 DRQAYDVILMDI
+604 DRQAYDVVLMDI
-616 QMPDMDGF
+616 QMPGMDGF

-638 RPRIIALTAHALKGD
+638 RPKIIALTAHALKGD
-653 RERCM
+653 RERCL

-667 KPVKIEDLQSALRPT
+667 KPVKIEDLQSALQPI

>member
-1 MQLYR
+1 
-6 IVIIYHIPYRPF
+6 
-18 NAQQALMVRQMATL
+18 
-32 DRDKVSMAGDNRD
+32 MAGDNRD
-45 QQTDPEIDKDFA
+45 QRTDPEIDRDFA

-76 FEYANPAF
+76 FEYVNPAF
-84 ARMVGRM
+84 ARMVGSR
-91 PKELIGRSMDEFIH
+91 PEELIGRSMDELIH
-105 PQDLPILIKARS
+105 PHDLPILIQARS
-117 RRQEGETSSYEA
+117 RRQAGETSSYEA
-129 RLIRSDRCVFP
+129 RLIRSDGCVFP

-152 KVLGSILAVTD
+152 KFFGSIVAVTD

-193 LLDEEGNFLDYRAS
+193 LLDKEGNFLDYRAP

-299 EAEAAAKAKSE
+299 ETEAAAKAKSE

-335 TDLTP
+335 TDLTH

-449 GNAIQEGFELRFDV
+449 GNAIPEGFELRFDV
-463 FDTGIGVPQ
+463 LDTGIGMPQ

-482 SQIDSSITRKYGGTG
+482 SQIDSSITRRYGGTG

-514 WARSDPGVGSTF
+514 WAKSDLGVGSTF
-526 SFTVKVKLPCMQPVQ
+526 SFAVKVKLPCMQSVQ
-541 HKVKDLKP
+541 HKVKDLIP
-549 EIKPPIE
+549 VIKPPIE

-624 EATRRILARFPKMK
+624 EATRRILARFPKKK
-638 RPRIIALTAHALKGD
+638 RPRIIALTAHALNGD
-653 RERCM
+653 RERCL

-667 KPVKIEDLQSALRPT
+667 KPVKIEDLQSALRST

>member
-1 MQLYR
+1 
-6 IVIIYHIPYRPF
+6 
-18 NAQQALMVRQMATL
+18 
-32 DRDKVSMAGDNRD
+32 MAGDNRD
-45 QQTDPEIDKDFA
+45 QRTDPEIDRDFA

-76 FEYANPAF
+76 FEYVNPAF
-84 ARMVGRM
+84 ARMVGSR
-91 PKELIGRSMDEFIH
+91 PEELIGRSMDELIH
-105 PQDLPILIKARS
+105 PHDLPILIQARS
-117 RRQEGETSSYEA
+117 RRQAGETSSYEA
-129 RLIRSDRCVFP
+129 RLIRSDGCVFP

-152 KVLGSILAVTD
+152 KFFGSIVAVTD

-193 LLDEEGNFLDYRAS
+193 LLDKEGNFLDYRAP
-207 NSSILYAPPE
+207 NSSILYAPAE
-217 AFMGKNIHSIMPQ
+217 LFMGKNIHSIMPQ

-250 VFEYQLPTNGEIKHF
+250 VFEYQLPANGEIKHF

-335 TDLTP
+335 TDLTH

-449 GNAIQEGFELRFDV
+449 GNAIPEGFELRFDV
-463 FDTGIGVPQ
+463 LDTGIGMPQ

-482 SQIDSSITRKYGGTG
+482 SQIDSSITRRYGGTG

-514 WARSDPGVGSTF
+514 WAKSDLGVGSTF
-526 SFTVKVKLPCMQPVQ
+526 SFAVKVKLPCMQSVQ
-541 HKVKDLKP
+541 HKVKDLIP
-549 EIKPPIE
+549 VIKPPIE

-624 EATRRILARFPKMK
+624 EATRRILARFPKKK
-638 RPRIIALTAHALKGD
+638 RPRIIALTAHALNGD
-653 RERCM
+653 RERCL

-682 GH
+682 VH

>member
-1 MQLYR
+1 
-6 IVIIYHIPYRPF
+6 
-18 NAQQALMVRQMATL
+18 MVRQMATL
-32 DRDKVSMAGDNRD
+32 DRDKVSTAGDNCD

-76 FEYANPAF
+76 FEYVNPAF

-91 PKELIGRSMDEFIH
+91 PKELIGRSMDELIH
-105 PQDLPILIKARS
+105 LQDLPILFQARS
-117 RRQEGETSSYEA
+117 RRQAGETSSYEA
-129 RLIRSDRCVFP
+129 RLIRSDGCVFP

-152 KVLGSILAVTD
+152 KFFGSIVAVTD
-163 LTERKRFEDELKKSE
+163 LTERKRFEDELKKRE
-178 AKNRALLDAIPDAIF
+178 AENRLLLDSIPDSIF
-193 LLDEEGNFLDYRAS
+193 LLDKEGNFLDYRTP
-207 NSSILYAPPE
+207 NSSILYAPAE
-217 AFMGKNIHSIMPQ
+217 LFMGKNIHSIMPQ
-230 DLVELTMNNLGLA
+230 DLVELTMNNLEMA

-250 VFEYQLPTNGEIKHF
+250 VFEYQLPANGEIKHF

-350 DSGDSLLSV
+350 NSSDSLLSV
-359 INNILDFSKIDG
+359 INDILDFSKIDG

-396 RAAEK
+396 RVAEK

-449 GNAIQEGFELRFDV
+449 GNAIPEGFELRFDV
-463 FDTGIGVPQ
+463 LDTGIGMPQ

-482 SQIDSSITRKYGGTG
+482 SQIDSSITRRYGGTG

-502 SKRLVEMMGGRI
+502 SKRLVGMMGGRI
-514 WARSDPGVGSTF
+514 WAKSNPGVGSTF
-526 SFTVKVKLPCMQPVQ
+526 TFTIKVKLPCMQPVQ
-541 HKVKDLKP
+541 HEVKDLKP
-549 EIKPPIE
+549 DIKPPIE
-556 GHFQQARP
+556 GHFQQALP

-604 DRQAYDVILMDI
+604 DRQAYDVVLMDI

-638 RPRIIALTAHALKGD
+638 RPRIIALTAHALNGD
-653 RERCM
+653 RERCL
-658 EAGMDSYLS
+658 EAGMDGYLS

>member
-1 MQLYR
+1 
-6 IVIIYHIPYRPF
+6 
-18 NAQQALMVRQMATL
+18 
-32 DRDKVSMAGDNRD
+32 MAGDNRD
-45 QQTDPEIDKDFA
+45 QRTDPEIDRDFA

-76 FEYANPAF
+76 FEYVNPAF
-84 ARMVGRM
+84 ARMVGSR
-91 PKELIGRSMDEFIH
+91 PEELIGRSMDELIH
-105 PQDLPILIKARS
+105 PHDLPILIQARS
-117 RRQEGETSSYEA
+117 RRQAGETSSYEA
-129 RLIRSDRCVFP
+129 RLIRSDGCVFP

-152 KVLGSILAVTD
+152 KFFGSIVAVTD

-193 LLDEEGNFLDYRAS
+193 LLDKEGNFLDYRAP
-207 NSSILYAPPE
+207 NSSILYAPAE
-217 AFMGKNIHSIMPQ
+217 LFMGKNIHSIMPQ

-335 TDLTP
+335 TDLTH

-449 GNAIQEGFELRFDV
+449 GNAIPEGFELRFDV
-463 FDTGIGVPQ
+463 LDTGIGMPQ

-482 SQIDSSITRKYGGTG
+482 SQIDSSITRRYGGTG

-514 WARSDPGVGSTF
+514 WAKSDLGVGSTF
-526 SFTVKVKLPCMQPVQ
+526 SFAVKVKLPCMQSVQ
-541 HKVKDLKP
+541 HKVKDLIP
-549 EIKPPIE
+549 VIKPPIE

-624 EATRRILARFPKMK
+624 EATRRILARFPKKK
-638 RPRIIALTAHALKGD
+638 RPRIIALTAHALNGD
-653 RERCM
+653 RERCL

-667 KPVKIEDLQSALRPT
+667 KPVKIEDLQSALRST

>member
-1 MQLYR
+1 
-6 IVIIYHIPYRPF
+6 
-18 NAQQALMVRQMATL
+18 MAVDNW
-32 DRDKVSMAGDNRD
+32 DR
-45 QQTDPEIDKDFA
+45 QTDPERDQDFA

-76 FEYANPAF
+76 FEYVNPAF

-129 RLIRSDRCVFP
+129 RLIRSDGCVLH

-230 DLVELTMNNLGLA
+230 DLVDLTMNNLVMA
-243 RQSGKMQ
+243 RQIGKTQ
-250 VFEYQLPTNGEIKHF
+250 VFEYQLLIDGETKHF
-265 EARINLCEGGDF
+265 EARINLCGGWAF

-350 DSGDSLLSV
+350 DSSDSLLSV

-396 RAAEK
+396 RVAEK

-417 VGDASRLRQVLANLL
+417 VGDANRLRQVLANLL

-449 GNAIQEGFELRFDV
+449 GNAIPEGFELRFDV
-463 FDTGIGVPQ
+463 LDTGIGMPQ

-541 HKVKDLKP
+541 HKVKGLKP

-624 EATRRILARFPKMK
+624 EATRRILARFPKKK
-638 RPRIIALTAHALKGD
+638 RPRIIALTAHALNGD
-653 RERCM
+653 RERCL

-682 GH
+682 GN

>member
-1 MQLYR
+1 
-6 IVIIYHIPYRPF
+6 
-18 NAQQALMVRQMATL
+18 
-32 DRDKVSMAGDNRD
+32 MAGDNWD
-45 QQTDPEIDKDFA
+45 QQTDPETDKDFA
-57 HQVMAT
+57 YQVMAT

-76 FEYANPAF
+76 FEYVNPAF
-84 ARMVGRM
+84 ARMVGRR
-91 PKELIGRSMDEFIH
+91 PEELIGRSMDEFIH
-105 PQDLPILIKARS
+105 PQDLPILFNSRS
-117 RRQEGETSSYEA
+117 RRQAGETSSYDA
-129 RLIRSDRCVFP
+129 RLIRSDGCVFP
-140 VQVTGTP
+140 VQITGAP

-152 KVLGSILAVTD
+152 KVLGSIVAVTD

-178 AKNRALLDAIPDAIF
+178 AKNRALIDAIPDSVF
-193 LLDEEGNFLDYRAS
+193 LLDKEGNFLDYRAP
-207 NSSILYAPPE
+207 NSSMLYAPPE
-217 AFMGKNIHSIMPQ
+217 LFMGKSIHSIMPQ
-230 DLVELTMNNLGLA
+230 DLVELTMNNIGMA

-250 VFEYQLPTNGEIKHF
+250 VFEYQLPTNGETKHF

-277 LALVRDVTERKR
+277 LTLVRDVTERKR

-299 EAEAAAKAKSE
+299 VAEAAAKAKSE

-324 AVIGLTGLLLD
+324 AVIGLTGILLD
-335 TDLTP
+335 TDLTH

-350 DSGDSLLSV
+350 NSSDSLLSV

-371 GMMELEHSPFD
+371 GMMELEQSPFD

-406 VVLDDQLPTML
+406 VVLDDQLPTMM

-449 GNAIQEGFELRFDV
+449 GNAISEGFELRFDV
-463 FDTGIGVPQ
+463 LDTGIGMPQ

-482 SQIDSSITRKYGGTG
+482 SQIDSSITRRYGGTG

-514 WARSDPGVGSTF
+514 WAKSNPGVGSTF
-526 SFTVKVKLPCMQPVQ
+526 TFTIKVKLPCMQSVQ
-541 HKVKDLKP
+541 HKFKDLIP
-549 EIKPPIE
+549 VIKPPIE

-604 DRQAYDVILMDI
+604 DRQAYDVVLMDI

-638 RPRIIALTAHALKGD
+638 RPRIIALTAHALTGD
-653 RERCM
+653 RERCL

>member
-1 MQLYR
+1 
-6 IVIIYHIPYRPF
+6 
-18 NAQQALMVRQMATL
+18 MVRQMATL
-32 DRDKVSMAGDNRD
+32 DRDKVSTAGDNCD

-76 FEYANPAF
+76 FEYVNPAF

-91 PKELIGRSMDEFIH
+91 PKELIGRSMDELIH
-105 PQDLPILIKARS
+105 PHDRPILIQARS
-117 RRQEGETSSYEA
+117 RRQAGETSSYEA
-129 RLIRSDRCVFP
+129 RLIRSDGCVFP

-152 KVLGSILAVTD
+152 KFFGSIVAVTD

-178 AKNRALLDAIPDAIF
+178 AENRLLLDSIPDSIF
-193 LLDEEGNFLDYRAS
+193 LLDKEGNFLDYRTP
-207 NSSILYAPPE
+207 NSSILYAPAE
-217 AFMGKNIHSIMPQ
+217 LFMGKNIHSIMPQ

-350 DSGDSLLSV
+350 NSGDSLLSV

-449 GNAIQEGFELRFDV
+449 GNAIPEGFELRFDV
-463 FDTGIGVPQ
+463 LDTGIGMPQ

-482 SQIDSSITRKYGGTG
+482 SQIDSSITRRYGGTG

-502 SKRLVEMMGGRI
+502 SKRLVGMMGGRI
-514 WARSDPGVGSTF
+514 WAKSNPGVGSTF
-526 SFTVKVKLPCMQPVQ
+526 TFTIKVKLPCMQPVQ
-541 HKVKDLKP
+541 HEVKDLKP
-549 EIKPPIE
+549 DIKPPIE
-556 GHFQQARP
+556 GHFQQALP

-604 DRQAYDVILMDI
+604 DRQAYDVVLMDI

-638 RPRIIALTAHALKGD
+638 RPRIIALTAHALNGD
-653 RERCM
+653 RERCLK
-658 EAGMDSYLS
+658 AGMDGYLS

>member
-1 MQLYR
+1 
-6 IVIIYHIPYRPF
+6 
-18 NAQQALMVRQMATL
+18 MATL

-667 KPVKIEDLQSALRPT
+667 KPVKIEDLQSALRST

>member
-1 MQLYR
+1 
-6 IVIIYHIPYRPF
+6 
-18 NAQQALMVRQMATL
+18 
-32 DRDKVSMAGDNRD
+32 MAGDNRD
-45 QQTDPEIDKDFA
+45 QRTDPEIDRDFA

-76 FEYANPAF
+76 FEYVNPAF
-84 ARMVGRM
+84 ARMVGSR
-91 PKELIGRSMDEFIH
+91 PEELIGRSMDELIH
-105 PQDLPILIKARS
+105 PHDLPILIQARS
-117 RRQEGETSSYEA
+117 RRQAGETSSYEA
-129 RLIRSDRCVFP
+129 RLIRSDGCVFP

-152 KVLGSILAVTD
+152 KFFGSIVAVTD

-193 LLDEEGNFLDYRAS
+193 LLDKEGNFLDYRAP
-207 NSSILYAPPE
+207 NSSILYAPAE
-217 AFMGKNIHSIMPQ
+217 LFMGKNIHSIMPQ

-335 TDLTP
+335 TDLTH

-449 GNAIQEGFELRFDV
+449 GNAIPEGFELRFDV
-463 FDTGIGVPQ
+463 LDTGIGMPQ

-482 SQIDSSITRKYGGTG
+482 SQIDSSITRRYGGTG

-514 WARSDPGVGSTF
+514 WAKSDLGVGSTF
-526 SFTVKVKLPCMQPVQ
+526 SFAVKVKLPCMQSVQ
-541 HKVKDLKP
+541 HKVKDLIP
-549 EIKPPIE
+549 VIKPPIE

-624 EATRRILARFPKMK
+624 EATRRILARFPKKK
-638 RPRIIALTAHALKGD
+638 RPRIIALTAHALNGD
-653 RERCM
+653 RERCL

-682 GH
+682 VH

>member
-1 MQLYR
+1 
-6 IVIIYHIPYRPF
+6 
-18 NAQQALMVRQMATL
+18 MVRQMATL

-45 QQTDPEIDKDFA
+45 QRTDPEIDRDFA

-76 FEYANPAF
+76 FEYVNPAF
-84 ARMVGRM
+84 ARMVGSR
-91 PKELIGRSMDEFIH
+91 PEELIGRSMDELIH
-105 PQDLPILIKARS
+105 PHDLPILIQARS
-117 RRQEGETSSYEA
+117 RRQAGETSSYEA
-129 RLIRSDRCVFP
+129 RLIRSDGCVFP

-152 KVLGSILAVTD
+152 KFFGSIVAVTD

-193 LLDEEGNFLDYRAS
+193 LLDKEGNFLDYRAP
-207 NSSILYAPPE
+207 NSSILYAPAE
-217 AFMGKNIHSIMPQ
+217 LFMGKNIHSIMPQ

-335 TDLTP
+335 TDLTH

-449 GNAIQEGFELRFDV
+449 GNAIPEGFELRFDV
-463 FDTGIGVPQ
+463 LDTGIGMPQ

-482 SQIDSSITRKYGGTG
+482 SQIDSSITRRYGGTG

-514 WARSDPGVGSTF
+514 WAKSDLGVGSTF
-526 SFTVKVKLPCMQPVQ
+526 SFAVKVKLPCMQSVQ
-541 HKVKDLKP
+541 HKVKDLIP
-549 EIKPPIE
+549 VIKPPIE

-624 EATRRILARFPKMK
+624 EATRRILARFPKKK
-638 RPRIIALTAHALKGD
+638 RPRIIALTAHALNGD
-653 RERCM
+653 RERCL

-667 KPVKIEDLQSALRPT
+667 KPVKIEDLQSALRST

>member
-1 MQLYR
+1 
-6 IVIIYHIPYRPF
+6 
-18 NAQQALMVRQMATL
+18 MVRQMATL
-32 DRDKVSMAGDNRD
+32 DRDKVSTAGDNCD

-76 FEYANPAF
+76 FEYVNPAF

-91 PKELIGRSMDEFIH
+91 PKELIGRSMDELIH
-105 PQDLPILIKARS
+105 PHDRPILFKARS
-117 RRQEGETSSYEA
+117 RRQAGETSSYEA
-129 RLIRSDRCVFP
+129 RLIRSDGCVFP

-152 KVLGSILAVTD
+152 KFFGSIVAVTD

-178 AKNRALLDAIPDAIF
+178 AENRLLLDSIPDSIF
-193 LLDEEGNFLDYRAS
+193 LLDKEGNFLDYRTP
-207 NSSILYAPPE
+207 NSSILYAPAE
-217 AFMGKNIHSIMPQ
+217 LFMGKNIHSIMPQ
-230 DLVELTMNNLGLA
+230 DLVELTMNNIEMA

-250 VFEYQLPTNGEIKHF
+250 VFEYQLPANGEIKHF

-350 DSGDSLLSV
+350 NSSDSLLSV
-359 INNILDFSKIDG
+359 INDILDFSKIDG

-396 RAAEK
+396 RVAEK

-449 GNAIQEGFELRFDV
+449 GNAIPEGFELRFDV
-463 FDTGIGVPQ
+463 LDTGIGMPQ

-482 SQIDSSITRKYGGTG
+482 SQIDSSITRRYGGTG

-502 SKRLVEMMGGRI
+502 SKRLVGMMGGRI
-514 WARSDPGVGSTF
+514 WAKSNPGVGSTF
-526 SFTVKVKLPCMQPVQ
+526 TFTIKVKLPCMQPVQ
-541 HKVKDLKP
+541 HEVKDLKP
-549 EIKPPIE
+549 DIKPPIE
-556 GHFQQARP
+556 GHFQQALP

-604 DRQAYDVILMDI
+604 DRQAYDVVLMDI

-638 RPRIIALTAHALKGD
+638 RPRIIALTAHALNGD
-653 RERCM
+653 RERCL
-658 EAGMDSYLS
+658 EAGMDGYLS

>member
-1 MQLYR
+1 
-6 IVIIYHIPYRPF
+6 
-18 NAQQALMVRQMATL
+18 MVRQMATL
-32 DRDKVSMAGDNRD
+32 DRDKVSTAGDNCD

-76 FEYANPAF
+76 FEYVNPAF

-91 PKELIGRSMDEFIH
+91 PKELIGRSMDELIH
-105 PQDLPILIKARS
+105 PHDRPILIQARS
-117 RRQEGETSSYEA
+117 RRQAGETSSYEA
-129 RLIRSDRCVFP
+129 RLIRSDGCVFP

-152 KVLGSILAVTD
+152 KFFGSIVAVTD
-163 LTERKRFEDELKKSE
+163 LTERKRFEDELKKRE
-178 AKNRALLDAIPDAIF
+178 AENRLLLDSIPDSIF
-193 LLDEEGNFLDYRAS
+193 LLDKEGNFLDYRTP
-207 NSSILYAPPE
+207 NSSILYAPAE
-217 AFMGKNIHSIMPQ
+217 LFMGKNIHSIMPQ
-230 DLVELTMNNLGLA
+230 DLVELTMNNLEMA

-335 TDLTP
+335 TDLTH

-449 GNAIQEGFELRFDV
+449 GNAIPEGFELRFDV
-463 FDTGIGVPQ
+463 LDTGIGMPQ

-482 SQIDSSITRKYGGTG
+482 SQIDSSITRRYGGTG

-502 SKRLVEMMGGRI
+502 SKRLVGMMGGRI
-514 WARSDPGVGSTF
+514 WAKSNPGVGSTF
-526 SFTVKVKLPCMQPVQ
+526 TFTIKVKLPCMQPVQ
-541 HKVKDLKP
+541 HEVKDLKP
-549 EIKPPIE
+549 DIKPPIE
-556 GHFQQARP
+556 GHFQQALP

-604 DRQAYDVILMDI
+604 DRQAYDVVLMDI

-638 RPRIIALTAHALKGD
+638 RPRIIALTAHALNGD
-653 RERCM
+653 RERCLK
-658 EAGMDSYLS
+658 AGMDGYLS